1 MKCKYLSAILIF
13 SMILIVNANAGVDLY
28 LCPPS
33 PAYFSSL
40 NTGDNF
46 TVEVVASAGS
56 PGVTMITFTV
66 TWTPQ
71 GSASFVRP
79 MSESSQELVM
89 TGFFPQSSFNRFS
102 GIAPDWTS
110 QSATGMPG
118 STPEISVFTA
128 PALNSTD
135 PDSLARITFK
145 KLSSSYPT
153 FGLTGA
159 SAAQSDS
166 TWVSVTAHTT
176 FANVDAAGAEIS
188 GVMLPQ
194 ATSMVVNIGGRDY
207 TADVIGNTWKLN
219 IKSLR
224 PSLAAQPINLKV
236 MRSTSLL
243 TSLTIMD
250 MVRSNGWY
258 QDAGNHS
265 EHPGDGNGDGIV
277 NALDLA
283 GLALSYGSSAESQRY
298 DFRYDFN
305 ADGFVNLADLLMLGQ
320 HYGR

>member
-1 MKCKYLSAILIF
+1 MKCKYLFAILIF

-46 TVEVVASAGS
+46 TMEVVARADS
-56 PGVTMITFTV
+56 PGVTLITFTV
-66 TWTPQ
+66 TWTP
-71 GSASFVRP
+71 GSSVSFARP
-79 MSESSQELVM
+79 TSESSQELVM

-110 QSATGMPG
+110 ESATGSPG
-118 STPEISVFTA
+118 STPAISVFTA
-128 PALNSTD
+128 PALDRTD
-135 PDSLARITFK
+135 PDSLARITFR

-153 FGLTGA
+153 FRLTGT

-176 FANVDAAGAEIS
+176 FADVDVAGAEIS
-188 GVMLPQ
+188 GVLLPQ
-194 ATSMVVNIGGRDY
+194 TTSMVMSIGGMDY
-207 TADVIGNTWKLN
+207 TADVTGNTWKLN
-219 IKSLR
+219 IKTLR

-236 MRSTSLL
+236 MRSATLL

-250 MVRSNGWY
+250 MVRSSGWY

-265 EHPGDGNGDGIV
+265 EHPGDGNGDGTV
-277 NALDLA
+277 DSSDLA
-283 GLALSYGSSAESQRY
+283 GLGQSYGLSAGSPRY

-305 ADGFVNLADLLMLGQ
+305 ADGVVNLADLLVLGR
-320 HYGR
+320 HFGR

>member
-1 MKCKYLSAILIF
+1 MKCKHLSAILIF

-33 PAYFSSL
+33 RAYFSSL

-46 TVEVVASAGS
+46 TVEVIASSGS

-89 TGFFPQSSFNRFS
+89 TGFFPPSSFNRFS

-110 QSATGMPG
+110 QSATGSPG

-128 PALNSTD
+128 PALNSTG
-135 PDSLARITFK
+135 PDSLARITFR

-153 FGLTGA
+153 FRLTST

-166 TWVSVTAHTT
+166 TWVSVTAHGT
-176 FANVDAAGAEIS
+176 FADVDVAGAEIS
-188 GVMLPQ
+188 GLQLV
-194 ATSMVVNIGGRDY
+194 GG
-207 TADVIGNTWKLN
+207 TFW
-219 IKSLR
+219 
-224 PSLAAQPINLKV
+224 
-236 MRSTSLL
+236 
-243 TSLTIMD
+243 
-250 MVRSNGWY
+250 
-258 QDAGNHS
+258 
-265 EHPGDGNGDGIV
+265 
-277 NALDLA
+277 
-283 GLALSYGSSAESQRY
+283 
-298 DFRYDFN
+298 
-305 ADGFVNLADLLMLGQ
+305 
-320 HYGR
+320 

>member
-1 MKCKYLSAILIF
+1 MKCKYLFAVLIF

-46 TVEVVASAGS
+46 TMEILASADS
-56 PGVTMITFTV
+56 PGVTLITFTV

-71 GSASFVRP
+71 GSASFVGP
-79 MSESSQELVM
+79 TSESSQALVM

-110 QSATGMPG
+110 QNATGSPG
-118 STPEISVFTA
+118 STPAISVFTA
-128 PALNSTD
+128 PALDRTG
-135 PDSLARITFK
+135 PDTLARITFK

-153 FGLTGA
+153 FGLTST
-159 SAAQSDS
+159 SAAQSNS
-166 TWVSVTAHTT
+166 TGASVTAHTT
-176 FANVDAAGAEIS
+176 FADVDVAGAEIS
-188 GVMLPQ
+188 GDLMPQ
-194 ATSMVVNIGGRDY
+194 TTSMIVNIAGMDY
-207 TADVIGNTWKLN
+207 TADVTGNTWKLN
-219 IKSLR
+219 IKTLR

-236 MRSTSLL
+236 MRSATLL

-258 QDAGNHS
+258 QNAGNHS
-265 EHPGDGNGDGIV
+265 EHPGDGNGDGTV
-277 NALDLA
+277 NSSDLA
-283 GLALSYGSSAESQRY
+283 GLGQSYGSSVGSPRY
-298 DFRYDFN
+298 DLRYDFN
-305 ADGFVNLADLLMLGQ
+305 ADGVVNLADLLVLGR
-320 HYGR
+320 HFGR